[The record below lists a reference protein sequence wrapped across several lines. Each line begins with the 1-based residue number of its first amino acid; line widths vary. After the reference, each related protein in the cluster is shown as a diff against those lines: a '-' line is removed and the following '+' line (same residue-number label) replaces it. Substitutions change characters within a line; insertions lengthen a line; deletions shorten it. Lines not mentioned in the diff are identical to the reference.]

1 MKIIG
6 IGGAGGKIAAK
17 MDSDNAIL
25 VNVSET
31 ELEKV
36 AGGGEHIVAPVQS
49 TVGQFRGSRKD
60 PTIGHDAYFTIRR
73 RIQDIIGGA
82 IVFSSTG
89 GGTGNGITTGILED
103 IIARDD
109 AMDSNNGIPIHEKT
123 IFCLVL
129 PDDVQESNYVENSI
143 DFMSKP
149 LATAIDKGSTGN
161 IMLFSNKLKFDEQIG
176 EDAYNQM
183 IADSLNVFMAI
194 PDKNTNFKL
203 MELHIDHEDFTAYIA
218 KPYFNHF
225 CYFDYDPGKDFGSQ
239 LTANWNKLLLPPEEP
254 IEAMFLLEVPS
265 GQDHTI
271 FYKILPYFEK
281 KKVTPIYSVVE
292 NPSLQRPFI
301 TVSQLYSRKPLELID
316 EFNKVNQEVKDAKVN
331 KSLDQH
337 VVLQKLDV
345 DMKNEAKRA
354 SKEKGL
360 DADEVLLALKRL
372 NKI

>member
-1 MKIIG
+1 MKVIG
-6 IGGAGGKIAAK
+6 IGGAGGKLAAK
-17 MDSDNAIL
+17 MDAEHAIL

-36 AGGGEHIVAPVQS
+36 SGGGEHIVAPVQS
-49 TVGQFRGSRKD
+49 TAGQFRGSRKD
-60 PTIGHDAYFTIRR
+60 PLIGHDAYNTIRR
-73 RIQDIIGGA
+73 RMQDIISGS
-82 IVFSSTG
+82 IIFSSTG

-103 IIARDD
+103 IIARDE
-109 AMDSNNGIPIHEKT
+109 SLESSNGIPINEKT
-123 IFCLVL
+123 MFALVL
-129 PDDVQESNYVENSI
+129 PDYEQESNYVENSI
-143 DFMSKP
+143 DFMSNP
-149 LATAIDKGSTGN
+149 VANAIDKGSTGN
-161 IMLFSNKLKFDEQIG
+161 IMLFSNKLKFDDQIG

-183 IADSLNVFMAI
+183 IVDSLNVFMAI
-194 PDKNTNFKL
+194 PEKNTNLKL
-203 MELHIDHEDFTAYIA
+203 LELHIDHEDFTAYIS

-225 CYFDYDPGKDFGSQ
+225 CYFDYDPSKDFGTQ
-239 LTANWNKLLLPPEEP
+239 LSANWNKLLLPPEEP

-265 GQDHTI
+265 GMDHTI

-281 KKVTPIYSVVE
+281 KKVTPFYSVVE

-301 TVSQLYSRKPLELID
+301 TVSLLYSRKPLELID
-316 EFNKVNQEVKDAKVN
+316 EFNKVNQEVKDAKVS

-360 DADEVLLALKRL
+360 NAEEVLTALKRI
-372 NKI
+372 NKL

>member
-1 MKIIG
+1 MKVIG
-6 IGGAGGKIAAK
+6 IGGAGGKLAAK
-17 MDSDNAIL
+17 MDAEHAIL

-36 AGGGEHIVAPVQS
+36 SGGGEHIVAPVQS
-49 TVGQFRGSRKD
+49 TAGQFRGSRKD
-60 PTIGHDAYFTIRR
+60 PLIGHDAYNTIRR
-73 RIQDIIGGA
+73 RMQDIISGS
-82 IVFSSTG
+82 IIFSSTG

-103 IIARDD
+103 IIARDE
-109 AMDSNNGIPIHEKT
+109 SLESSNGIPINEKT
-123 IFCLVL
+123 MFALVL
-129 PDDVQESNYVENSI
+129 PDYEQESNYVENSI
-143 DFMSKP
+143 DFMSNP
-149 LATAIDKGSTGN
+149 VANAIDKGSTGN
-161 IMLFSNKLKFDEQIG
+161 IMLFSNKLKFDDQIG

-183 IADSLNVFMAI
+183 IVDSLNVFMAI
-194 PDKNTNFKL
+194 PEKNTNLKL
-203 MELHIDHEDFTAYIA
+203 LELHIDHEDFTANIS

-225 CYFDYDPGKDFGSQ
+225 CYFDYDSSKDFGTQ
-239 LTANWNKLLLPPEEP
+239 LSANWNKLLLPPEEP

-265 GQDHTI
+265 GMDHTI

-281 KKVTPIYSVVE
+281 KKVTPFYSVVE

-301 TVSQLYSRKPLELID
+301 TVSLLYSRKPLELID
-316 EFNKVNQEVKDAKVN
+316 EFNKVNQEVKDAKVS

-360 DADEVLLALKRL
+360 NAEEVLTALKRI
-372 NKI
+372 NKL

>member
-1 MKIIG
+1 MKVIG
-6 IGGAGGKIAAK
+6 IGGAGGKLAAK
-17 MDSDNAIL
+17 MDAEHAIL

-31 ELEKV
+31 ELDKV
-36 AGGGEHIVAPVQS
+36 SGGGEHIVAPVQS
-49 TVGQFRGSRKD
+49 TAGQFRGSRKD
-60 PTIGHDAYFTIRR
+60 PLIGHDAYNTIRR
-73 RIQDIIGGA
+73 RMQDIISGA

-109 AMDSNNGIPIHEKT
+109 SLESSNGIPINEKT
-123 IFCLVL
+123 MFALVL
-129 PDDVQESNYVENSI
+129 PDYEQESNYVENSI
-143 DFMSKP
+143 DFMSNP
-149 LATAIDKGSTGN
+149 VANAIDKGSTGN
-161 IMLFSNKLKFDEQIG
+161 IMLFSNKLKFDDQIG

-183 IADSLNVFMAI
+183 IVDSLNVFMAI
-194 PDKNTNFKL
+194 PEKNTNFKL
-203 MELHIDHEDFTAYIA
+203 LELHIDHEDFTAYTS

-225 CYFDYDPGKDFGSQ
+225 CYFDYDQSKDFGAQ
-239 LTANWNKLLLPPEEP
+239 LAANWNKLLLPPEEP

-265 GQDHTI
+265 GMDHTM

-281 KKVTPIYSVVE
+281 KKVTPFYSVVE

-301 TVSQLYSRKPLELID
+301 TVSLLYSRKPLELID

-360 DADEVLLALKRL
+360 NAEEVLTALKRI
-372 NKI
+372 NKL

>member
-1 MKIIG
+1 MKVIG
-6 IGGAGGKIAAK
+6 IGGAGGKLAAK
-17 MDSDNAIL
+17 MDAEHAIL

-36 AGGGEHIVAPVQS
+36 SGGGEHIVAPVQS
-49 TVGQFRGSRKD
+49 TAGQFRGSRKD
-60 PTIGHDAYFTIRR
+60 PLIGHDAYNTMRR
-73 RIQDIIGGA
+73 RMQDIISGS
-82 IVFSSTG
+82 IIFSSTG

-103 IIARDD
+103 IIARDE
-109 AMDSNNGIPIHEKT
+109 SLESSNGIPINEKT
-123 IFCLVL
+123 MFALVL
-129 PDDVQESNYVENSI
+129 PDYEQESNYVENSI
-143 DFMSKP
+143 DFMSNP
-149 LATAIDKGSTGN
+149 VANAIDKGSTGN
-161 IMLFSNKLKFDEQIG
+161 IMLFSNKLKFDDQIG

-183 IADSLNVFMAI
+183 IVDSLNVFMAI
-194 PDKNTNFKL
+194 PEKNTNLKL
-203 MELHIDHEDFTAYIA
+203 LELHIDHEDFAAYIS

-225 CYFDYDPGKDFGSQ
+225 CYFDYDSSKDFGTQ
-239 LTANWNKLLLPPEEP
+239 LLANWNKLLLPPEEP

-265 GQDHTI
+265 GMDHTI

-281 KKVTPIYSVVE
+281 KKVTPFYSVVE

-301 TVSQLYSRKPLELID
+301 TVSLLYSRKPLELID

-360 DADEVLLALKRL
+360 NAEEVLTALKRI
-372 NKI
+372 NKL

>member
-1 MKIIG
+1 MKVIG
-6 IGGAGGKIAAK
+6 IGGAGGKLAAK
-17 MDSDNAIL
+17 MDAEHAIL

-36 AGGGEHIVAPVQS
+36 SGGGEHIVAPVQS
-49 TVGQFRGSRKD
+49 TAGQFRGSRKD
-60 PTIGHDAYFTIRR
+60 PLIGHDAYNTIRR
-73 RIQDIIGGA
+73 RMQDIISGS
-82 IVFSSTG
+82 IIFSSTG

-103 IIARDD
+103 IIARDE
-109 AMDSNNGIPIHEKT
+109 SLESSNGIPINEKT
-123 IFCLVL
+123 MFALVL
-129 PDDVQESNYVENSI
+129 PDYEQESNYVENSI
-143 DFMSKP
+143 DFMSNP
-149 LATAIDKGSTGN
+149 VANAIDKGSTGN
-161 IMLFSNKLKFDEQIG
+161 IMLFSNKLKFDDQIG

-183 IADSLNVFMAI
+183 IVDSLNVFMAI
-194 PDKNTNFKL
+194 PEKNTNLKL
-203 MELHIDHEDFTAYIA
+203 LELHIDHEDFTAYIS

-225 CYFDYDPGKDFGSQ
+225 CYFDYDSSKDFGTQ
-239 LTANWNKLLLPPEEP
+239 LSANWNKLLLPPEEP

-265 GQDHTI
+265 GMDHTI

-281 KKVTPIYSVVE
+281 KKVTPFYSVVE

-301 TVSQLYSRKPLELID
+301 TVSLLYSRKPLELID

-360 DADEVLLALKRL
+360 NAEEVLTALKRI
-372 NKI
+372 NKL

>member
-1 MKIIG
+1 MKVIG
-6 IGGAGGKIAAK
+6 IGGAGGKLAAK
-17 MDSDNAIL
+17 MDSEHAIL

-31 ELEKV
+31 ELDKV
-36 AGGGEHIVAPVQS
+36 SGGGEHIVAPVQS
-49 TVGQFRGSRKD
+49 TAGQFRGSRKD
-60 PTIGHDAYFTIRR
+60 PLIGHDAYNTIRR
-73 RIQDIIGGA
+73 RMQDIISGA

-109 AMDSNNGIPIHEKT
+109 SLESSNGIPINEKT
-123 IFCLVL
+123 MFALVL
-129 PDDVQESNYVENSI
+129 PDYEQESNYVENSI
-143 DFMSKP
+143 DFMSNP
-149 LATAIDKGSTGN
+149 VANAIDKGSTGN
-161 IMLFSNKLKFDEQIG
+161 IMLFSNKLKFDDQIG

-183 IADSLNVFMAI
+183 IVDSLNVFMAI
-194 PDKNTNFKL
+194 PEKNTNLKL
-203 MELHIDHEDFTAYIA
+203 LELHIDHEDFTAYTS

-225 CYFDYDPGKDFGSQ
+225 CYFDYDQSKDFGAQ
-239 LTANWNKLLLPPEEP
+239 LAANWNKLLLPPEEP

-265 GQDHTI
+265 GMDHTM
-271 FYKILPYFEK
+271 FYKILPYFAK
-281 KKVTPIYSVVE
+281 QKDTPFYSVVE

-301 TVSQLYSRKPLELID
+301 TVSLLYSRKPLELID

-360 DADEVLLALKRL
+360 NAEEVLTALKRI
-372 NKI
+372 NKL

>member
-1 MKIIG
+1 M
-6 IGGAGGKIAAK
+6 
-17 MDSDNAIL
+17 
-25 VNVSET
+25 
-31 ELEKV
+31 
-36 AGGGEHIVAPVQS
+36 
-49 TVGQFRGSRKD
+49 
-60 PTIGHDAYFTIRR
+60 
-73 RIQDIIGGA
+73 
-82 IVFSSTG
+82 
-89 GGTGNGITTGILED
+89 
-103 IIARDD
+103 
-109 AMDSNNGIPIHEKT
+109 
-123 IFCLVL
+123 FCLVL

-161 IMLFSNKLKFDEQIG
+161 VMLFSNKLKFDEQIG
-176 EDAYNQM
+176 EDTYNQM
-183 IADSLNVFMAI
+183 IADSLNVFMSI

-218 KPYFNHF
+218 KSYFNHF

-292 NPSLQRPFI
+292 NPALQRPFI

-316 EFNKVNQEVKDAKVN
+316 EYNKVNQEVKDAKIS

-337 VVLQKLDV
+337 VVLQKLNV
-345 DMKNEAKRA
+345 DLKNEAKRA
-354 SKEKGL
+354 GKEKGL
-360 DADEVLLALKRL
+360 DVDELLQALKRI
-372 NKI
+372 NKL

>member
-1 MKIIG
+1 MKVIG
-6 IGGAGGKIAAK
+6 IGGAGGKLAAK
-17 MDSDNAIL
+17 MDAEHAIL

-36 AGGGEHIVAPVQS
+36 SGGGEHIVAPVQS
-49 TVGQFRGSRKD
+49 TAGQFRGSIKD
-60 PTIGHDAYFTIRR
+60 PLIGHDAYNTIRR
-73 RIQDIIGGA
+73 RMQDIISGS
-82 IVFSSTG
+82 IIFSSTG

-103 IIARDD
+103 IIARDE
-109 AMDSNNGIPIHEKT
+109 SLESSNGIPINEKT
-123 IFCLVL
+123 MFALVL
-129 PDDVQESNYVENSI
+129 PDYEQESNYVENSI
-143 DFMSKP
+143 DFMSNP
-149 LATAIDKGSTGN
+149 VANAIDKGSTGN
-161 IMLFSNKLKFDEQIG
+161 IMLFSNKLKFDDQIG

-183 IADSLNVFMAI
+183 IVDSLNVFMAI
-194 PDKNTNFKL
+194 PEKNTNLKL
-203 MELHIDHEDFTAYIA
+203 LELHIDHEDFTAYIS

-225 CYFDYDPGKDFGSQ
+225 CYFDYDSSKDFGTQ
-239 LTANWNKLLLPPEEP
+239 LSANWNKLLLPPEEP

-265 GQDHTI
+265 GMDHTI

-281 KKVTPIYSVVE
+281 KKVTPFYSVVE

-301 TVSQLYSRKPLELID
+301 TVSLLYSRKPLELID
-316 EFNKVNQEVKDAKVN
+316 EFNKVNQEVKDAKVS

-360 DADEVLLALKRL
+360 NAEEVLTALKRI
-372 NKI
+372 NKL

>member
-1 MKIIG
+1 MKVIG
-6 IGGAGGKIAAK
+6 IGGAGGKLAAK
-17 MDSDNAIL
+17 MDAEHAIL

-31 ELEKV
+31 ELDKV
-36 AGGGEHIVAPVQS
+36 SGGGEHIVAPVQS
-49 TVGQFRGSRKD
+49 TAGQFRGSRKD
-60 PTIGHDAYFTIRR
+60 PLIGHDAYNTIRR
-73 RIQDIIGGA
+73 RMQDIISGA

-109 AMDSNNGIPIHEKT
+109 SLESSNGIPINEKT
-123 IFCLVL
+123 MFALVL
-129 PDDVQESNYVENSI
+129 PDYEQESNYVENSI
-143 DFMSKP
+143 DFMSNP
-149 LATAIDKGSTGN
+149 VANAIDKGSTGN
-161 IMLFSNKLKFDEQIG
+161 IMLFSNKLKFDDQIG

-183 IADSLNVFMAI
+183 IVDSLNVFMAI
-194 PDKNTNFKL
+194 PDKNTNLKL
-203 MELHIDHEDFTAYIA
+203 LELHIDHEDFTAYTS

-225 CYFDYDPGKDFGSQ
+225 CYFDYDQSKDFGAQ
-239 LTANWNKLLLPPEEP
+239 LAANWNKLLLPPEEP

-265 GQDHTI
+265 GMDHTM

-281 KKVTPIYSVVE
+281 KKVTPFYSVVE

-301 TVSQLYSRKPLELID
+301 TVSLLYSRKPLELID

-360 DADEVLLALKRL
+360 NAEEVLTALKRI
-372 NKI
+372 NKL

>member
-1 MKIIG
+1 MKVIG
-6 IGGAGGKIAAK
+6 IGGAGGKLAAK
-17 MDSDNAIL
+17 MDAEHAIL

-31 ELEKV
+31 ELDKV
-36 AGGGEHIVAPVQS
+36 SGGGEHIVAPVQS
-49 TVGQFRGSRKD
+49 TAGQFRGSRKD
-60 PTIGHDAYFTIRR
+60 PLIGHDAYNTIRR
-73 RIQDIIGGA
+73 RMQDIISGA

-109 AMDSNNGIPIHEKT
+109 SLESSNGIPINEKT
-123 IFCLVL
+123 MFALVL
-129 PDDVQESNYVENSI
+129 PDYEQESNYVENSI
-143 DFMSKP
+143 DFMSNP
-149 LATAIDKGSTGN
+149 VANAIDKGSTGN
-161 IMLFSNKLKFDEQIG
+161 IMLFSNKLKFDDQIG

-183 IADSLNVFMAI
+183 IVDSLNVFMAI
-194 PDKNTNFKL
+194 PEKNTNLKL
-203 MELHIDHEDFTAYIA
+203 LELHIDHEDFTAYTS

-225 CYFDYDPGKDFGSQ
+225 CYFDYDQSKDFGAQ
-239 LTANWNKLLLPPEEP
+239 LAANWNKLLLPPEEP

-265 GQDHTI
+265 GMDHTM

-281 KKVTPIYSVVE
+281 KKVTPFYSVVE

-301 TVSQLYSRKPLELID
+301 TVSLLYSRKPLELID

-360 DADEVLLALKRL
+360 NAEEVLTALKRI
-372 NKI
+372 NKL

>member
-1 MKIIG
+1 MKVIG
-6 IGGAGGKIAAK
+6 IGGAGGKLAAK
-17 MDSDNAIL
+17 MDAEHAIL

-36 AGGGEHIVAPVQS
+36 SGGGEHIVAPVQS
-49 TVGQFRGSRKD
+49 TAGQFRGSRKD
-60 PTIGHDAYFTIRR
+60 PLIGHDAYNTIRR
-73 RIQDIIGGA
+73 RMQDIISGS
-82 IVFSSTG
+82 IIFSSTG

-103 IIARDD
+103 IIARDE
-109 AMDSNNGIPIHEKT
+109 SLESSNGIPINEKT
-123 IFCLVL
+123 MFALVL
-129 PDDVQESNYVENSI
+129 PDYEQESNYVENSI
-143 DFMSKP
+143 DFMSNP
-149 LATAIDKGSTGN
+149 VANAIDKGSTGN
-161 IMLFSNKLKFDEQIG
+161 IMLFSNKLKFDDQIG

-183 IADSLNVFMAI
+183 IVDSLNVFMAI
-194 PDKNTNFKL
+194 PEKNTNLKL
-203 MELHIDHEDFTAYIA
+203 LELHIDHEDFTAYIS

-225 CYFDYDPGKDFGSQ
+225 CYFDYDSSKDFGTQ
-239 LTANWNKLLLPPEEP
+239 LSANWNKLLLPPEEP

-265 GQDHTI
+265 GMDHTI

-281 KKVTPIYSVVE
+281 KKVTPFYSVVE

-301 TVSQLYSRKPLELID
+301 TVSLLYSRKPLELID
-316 EFNKVNQEVKDAKVN
+316 EFNKVNQEVKDAKVS

-360 DADEVLLALKRL
+360 NAEEVLTALKRI
-372 NKI
+372 NKL

>member
-1 MKIIG
+1 MKVIG
-6 IGGAGGKIAAK
+6 IGGAGGKLAAK
-17 MDSDNAIL
+17 MDAEHAIL

-31 ELEKV
+31 ELDKV
-36 AGGGEHIVAPVQS
+36 SGGGEHIVAPVQS
-49 TVGQFRGSRKD
+49 TSGQFRGSRKD
-60 PTIGHDAYFTIRR
+60 PLIGHDAYNTIRR
-73 RIQDIIGGA
+73 RMQDIIGGS

-109 AMDSNNGIPIHEKT
+109 SLESSNGIPINEKT
-123 IFCLVL
+123 MFCLVL
-129 PDDVQESNYVENSI
+129 PDYEQESNYVENSI
-143 DFMSKP
+143 DFMSNP
-149 LATAIDKGSTGN
+149 VANAIDKGSTGN
-161 IMLFSNKLKFDEQIG
+161 IMLFSNKLKFDDQIG

-183 IADSLNVFMAI
+183 IVDSLNVFMSI
-194 PDKNTNFKL
+194 PEKNTNFKL
-203 MELHIDHEDFTAYIA
+203 LELHIDHEDFTAYIS

-225 CYFDYDPGKDFGSQ
+225 CYFDYDSSKDFGAQ
-239 LTANWNKLLLPPEEP
+239 LAANWNKLLLPPEEP

-265 GQDHTI
+265 GMDHTI

-281 KKVTPIYSVVE
+281 KKVTPFYSVVE

-301 TVSQLYSRKPLELID
+301 TVSLLYSRKPLELID
-316 EFNKVNQEVKDAKVN
+316 EFNKVNQEVKDAKVS

-360 DADEVLLALKRL
+360 NAEEVLTALKRIKKL
-372 NKI
+372 

>member
-1 MKIIG
+1 MKVIG
-6 IGGAGGKIAAK
+6 IGGAGGKLAAK
-17 MDSDNAIL
+17 MDAEHAIL

-49 TVGQFRGSRKD
+49 TAGQFRGSRKD
-60 PTIGHDAYFTIRR
+60 PIIGHDAYNTIRR
-73 RIQDIIGGA
+73 RIQDIIGGS

-109 AMDSNNGIPIHEKT
+109 SLESSNGIPINEKT
-123 IFCLVL
+123 MFALIL
-129 PDDVQESNYVENSI
+129 PDYEQESNYVENSI
-143 DFMSKP
+143 DFMSNP
-149 LATAIDKGSTGN
+149 VANAIDKGSTGN
-161 IMLFSNKLKFDEQIG
+161 IMLFSNKMKFDDQIG

-183 IADSLNVFMAI
+183 IVDSLNVFMAI
-194 PDKNTNFKL
+194 PEKNTNFKL
-203 MELHIDHEDFTAYIA
+203 LELHIDHEDFTAYTA

-225 CYFDYDPGKDFGSQ
+225 CYFDYDAGKDFGSQ

-265 GQDHTI
+265 GVDHTI

-316 EFNKVNQEVKDAKVN
+316 EFNKVNQEVKDAKVF
-331 KSLDQH
+331 KSLEQH

-360 DADEVLLALKRL
+360 NAEEVLTALKRI
-372 NKI
+372 NKL

>member
-1 MKIIG
+1 MKVIG
-6 IGGAGGKIAAK
+6 IGGAGGKLAAK
-17 MDSDNAIL
+17 MDAEHAIL

-36 AGGGEHIVAPVQS
+36 SGGGEHIVAPVQS
-49 TVGQFRGSRKD
+49 TAGQFRGSRKD
-60 PTIGHDAYFTIRR
+60 PLIGHDAYNTIRR
-73 RIQDIIGGA
+73 RMQDIISGS
-82 IVFSSTG
+82 IIFSSTG
-89 GGTGNGITTGILED
+89 GGTGNGITTGHLED
-103 IIARDD
+103 IIARDE
-109 AMDSNNGIPIHEKT
+109 SLESSNGIPINEKT
-123 IFCLVL
+123 MFALVL
-129 PDDVQESNYVENSI
+129 PDYEQESNYVENSI
-143 DFMSKP
+143 DFMSNP
-149 LATAIDKGSTGN
+149 VANAIDKGSTGN
-161 IMLFSNKLKFDEQIG
+161 IMLFSNKLKFDDQIG

-183 IADSLNVFMAI
+183 IVDSLNVFMAI
-194 PDKNTNFKL
+194 PEKNTNLKL
-203 MELHIDHEDFTAYIA
+203 LELHIDHEDFTAYIS

-225 CYFDYDPGKDFGSQ
+225 CYFDYDSSKDFGTQ
-239 LTANWNKLLLPPEEP
+239 LSANWNKLLLPPEEP

-265 GQDHTI
+265 GMDHTI

-281 KKVTPIYSVVE
+281 KKVTPFYSVVE

-301 TVSQLYSRKPLELID
+301 TVSLLYSRKPLELID

-360 DADEVLLALKRL
+360 NAEEVLTALKRI
-372 NKI
+372 NKL

>member
-1 MKIIG
+1 MKVIG
-6 IGGAGGKIAAK
+6 IGGAGGKLAAK
-17 MDSDNAIL
+17 MDAEHAIL

-31 ELEKV
+31 ELDKV
-36 AGGGEHIVAPVQS
+36 SGGGEHIVAPVQS
-49 TVGQFRGSRKD
+49 TSGQFRGSRKD
-60 PTIGHDAYFTIRR
+60 PLIGHDAYNTIRR
-73 RIQDIIGGA
+73 RMQDIIGGS

-103 IIARDD
+103 IMARDD
-109 AMDSNNGIPIHEKT
+109 SLESSNGIPINEKT
-123 IFCLVL
+123 MFCLVL
-129 PDDVQESNYVENSI
+129 PDYEQESNYVENSI
-143 DFMSKP
+143 DFMSNP
-149 LATAIDKGSTGN
+149 VANAIDKGSTGN

-183 IADSLNVFMAI
+183 IVDSLNVFMAI
-194 PDKNTNFKL
+194 PEKNTNFKL
-203 MELHIDHEDFTAYIA
+203 LELHIDHEDFTAYIS

-225 CYFDYDPGKDFGSQ
+225 CYFDYDASKDFGAQ
-239 LTANWNKLLLPPEEP
+239 LATNWNKLLLPPEEP

-265 GQDHTI
+265 GMDHTI

-281 KKVTPIYSVVE
+281 KKVTPFYSVVE

-316 EFNKVNQEVKDAKVN
+316 EFNKVNQEVKDAKVS

-360 DADEVLLALKRL
+360 NAEEVLTALKRI
-372 NKI
+372 NKL

>member
-1 MKIIG
+1 MKVIG
-6 IGGAGGKIAAK
+6 IGGAGGKLAAK
-17 MDSDNAIL
+17 MDAEHAIL

-31 ELEKV
+31 ELDKV
-36 AGGGEHIVAPVQS
+36 SGGGEHIVAPVQS
-49 TVGQFRGSRKD
+49 TSGQFRGSRKD
-60 PTIGHDAYFTIRR
+60 PLIGHDAYNTIRR
-73 RIQDIIGGA
+73 RMQDIIGGS

-109 AMDSNNGIPIHEKT
+109 SLESSNGIPINEKT
-123 IFCLVL
+123 MFCLVL
-129 PDDVQESNYVENSI
+129 PDYEQESNYVENSI
-143 DFMSKP
+143 DFMSNP
-149 LATAIDKGSTGN
+149 VANAIDKGSTGN

-183 IADSLNVFMAI
+183 IVDSLNVFMAI
-194 PDKNTNFKL
+194 PEKNTNFKL
-203 MELHIDHEDFTAYIA
+203 LELHIDHEDFTAYIS

-225 CYFDYDPGKDFGSQ
+225 CYFDYDASKDFGAQ
-239 LTANWNKLLLPPEEP
+239 LAANWNRLLLPPEEP

-265 GQDHTI
+265 GMDHTI

-281 KKVTPIYSVVE
+281 KKVTPFYSVVE

-316 EFNKVNQEVKDAKVN
+316 EFNKVNQEVKDAKVS

-360 DADEVLLALKRL
+360 NAEEVLTALKRI
-372 NKI
+372 NKL

>member
-1 MKIIG
+1 MKVIG
-6 IGGAGGKIAAK
+6 IGGAGGKLAAK
-17 MDSDNAIL
+17 MDAEHAIL

-31 ELEKV
+31 ELDKV
-36 AGGGEHIVAPVQS
+36 SGGGEHIVAPVQS
-49 TVGQFRGSRKD
+49 TAGQFRGSRKD
-60 PTIGHDAYFTIRR
+60 PLIGHDAYNTIRR
-73 RIQDIIGGA
+73 RMQDIIGGS

-103 IIARDD
+103 IMARDD
-109 AMDSNNGIPIHEKT
+109 SLESSNGIPINEKT
-123 IFCLVL
+123 MFCLVL
-129 PDDVQESNYVENSI
+129 PDYEQESNYVENSI
-143 DFMSKP
+143 DFMSNP
-149 LATAIDKGSTGN
+149 VANAIDKGSTGN
-161 IMLFSNKLKFDEQIG
+161 IMLFSNKLKFDDQIG

-183 IADSLNVFMAI
+183 IVDSLNVFMSI
-194 PDKNTNFKL
+194 PEKNTDFKL
-203 MELHIDHEDFTAYIA
+203 LELHIDHEDFTAYIS

-225 CYFDYDPGKDFGSQ
+225 CYFDYDSSKDFGAQ
-239 LTANWNKLLLPPEEP
+239 LAANWNKLLLPPEEP

-265 GQDHTI
+265 GMDHTI

-281 KKVTPIYSVVE
+281 KKVTPFYSVVE

-316 EFNKVNQEVKDAKVN
+316 EFNKVNQEVKDAKVS

-360 DADEVLLALKRL
+360 NAEEVLTALKRIKKL
-372 NKI
+372 

>member
-1 MKIIG
+1 MKVIG

-17 MDSDNAIL
+17 MDSQNAIL

-49 TVGQFRGSRKD
+49 VTGQFRGSRKD
-60 PTIGHDAYFTIRR
+60 PTIGHDAYNTIRR
-73 RIQDIIGGA
+73 RMQDIIGGS

-109 AMDSNNGIPIHEKT
+109 ALESNNGIPINEKT
-123 IFCLVL
+123 MFCLVL
-129 PDDVQESNYVENSI
+129 PDDELESNYVENSI

-161 IMLFSNKLKFDEQIG
+161 IMLFSNKLKFEDQIG
-176 EDAYNQM
+176 EDDYNQK
-183 IADSLNVFMAI
+183 IVDSLNVFMSI
-194 PDKNTNFKL
+194 PDKNTTYKL
-203 MELHIDHEDFTAYIA
+203 MELHIDHEDFTAYTA

-254 IEAMFLLEVPS
+254 IEAMFLLEVPA

-271 FYKILPYFEK
+271 FYKILPFFEK
-281 KKVTPIYSVVE
+281 KKVNPIYSVIE

-301 TVSQLYSRKPLELID
+301 TVSLLYSRKPLELID
-316 EFNKVNQEVKDAKVN
+316 EFNKVNQEVKDAKVS

-337 VVLQKLDV
+337 VVLEKLNV
-345 DMKNEAKRA
+345 DLKNEAKRA

-360 DADEVLLALKRL
+360 DADELLQALKRI
-372 NKI
+372 NKL